1 VLDFA
6 QPTVRHGVLAAKI
19 RVRFGIYDVSR
30 LSGELRKAGVK
41 VRVQR
46 QPLKLLEKLLS
57 ARERSLPGRNC
68 EGASGLEEGKF
79 LVILI
84 PHSTLLSRSSGVR

>member
-1 VLDFA
+1 
-6 QPTVRHGVLAAKI
+6 VRHGVLAANI

-57 ARERSLPGRNC
+57 VRERSLPG
-68 EGASGLEEGKF
+68 GIAKAHLA
-79 LVILI
+79 
-84 PHSTLLSRSSGVR
+84 